1 MLVQKILLRLRIT
14 SWHPNIYIML
24 SEMLHCPG
32 PTLCYQ
38 ISNYDTFVN
47 SYKQPRFEFLN
58 QTLFSFLL
66 FLQGFCG
73 GDPFPSRSVL
83 VRRLSQPL
91 TLSMNQTIC
100 TCANLVIVSCLL
112 EGGD

>member
-83 VRRLSQPL
+83 VRRTAIDTMDKSDN
-91 TLSMNQTIC
+91 MYIC
-100 TCANLVIVSCLL
+100 KPCDCEFGCLKV
-112 EGGD
+112 GD

>member
-14 SWHPNIYIML
+14 SWHPTIYIML

-73 GDPFPSRSVL
+73 GDPFTFCIGTSA
-83 VRRLSQPL
+83 QPAID
-91 TLSMNQTIC
+91 TIDESDNMYMC
-100 TCANLVIVSCLL
+100 KPCDCELL
-112 EGGD
+112 A